1 MSHHDRVLHAVQKLH
16 PLPAD
21 PLSLRDRLRAQ
32 KGQSEGL
39 CLAAGF
45 HPGLT
50 AWLLGVAN
58 SALLASPVEV
68 HSVRAALA
76 RVGGQRLASAL
87 QSSVVEAWLQ
97 DERLMAGPDYQHP
110 AWEASV
116 ILALAAEEVARLA
129 GLVAPSEAFTAGLCA
144 EMAVWTNP
152 EKYLGESSEET
163 QREKEAAGAE
173 EHEHSARLLEE
184 WGWPKRLVAGVR
196 WHDRPDL
203 CPAEHRALADTL
215 QVAQHLRG
223 LLGCLQDLALED
235 SPLQRPSL
243 RRLFLSE
250 RDFDGMLERLEAR
263 WQSVL
268 GAFQQRAA

>member
-1 MSHHDRVLHAVQKLH
+1 MSHHDRVLQAVQKLH

-21 PLSLRDRLRAQ
+21 PLSLRTRLREQ

-45 HPGLT
+45 HPSLT
-50 AWLLGVAN
+50 AWVLGVAN

-97 DERLMAGPDYQHP
+97 DERLLSGPDYEHP
-110 AWEASV
+110 VWEASV
-116 ILALAAEEVARLA
+116 ILALAAEEVARSA
-129 GLVAPSEAFTAGLCA
+129 GLIAASEAFTAGLCA
-144 EMAVWTNP
+144 EMAVWTHASKRSGDSI
-152 EKYLGESSEET
+152 EVAWGGEEP
-163 QREKEAAGAE
+163 AGAE
-173 EHEHSARLLEE
+173 EHEQSARLLEE

-196 WHDRPDL
+196 WHGRPEL

-235 SPLQRPSL
+235 SPLQRASL